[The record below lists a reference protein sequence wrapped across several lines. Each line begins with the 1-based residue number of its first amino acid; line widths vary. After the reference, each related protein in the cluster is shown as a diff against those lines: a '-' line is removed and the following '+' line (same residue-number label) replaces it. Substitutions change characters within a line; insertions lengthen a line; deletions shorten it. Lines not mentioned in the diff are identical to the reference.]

1 MWMIFVKKTLGF
13 VVFLN
18 LGCIFINCSPTGES
32 MFFGSDLG
40 ESGLNKRGRQIFF
53 FPIKFIM

>member
-1 MWMIFVKKTLGF
+1 MIFVKKTLGF

-18 LGCIFINCSPTGES
+18 LGCIFINCSPTGSGS
-32 MFFGSDLG
+32 MFYGSDLG
-40 ESGLNKRGRQIFF
+40 ESGLNKRGMQIFF

>member
-18 LGCIFINCSPTGES
+18 LGCIFINCSPAGGS
-32 MFFGSDLG
+32 MFYGSDLG
-40 ESGLNKRGRQIFF
+40 ESGLNKRGMQNL
-53 FPIKFIM
+53 PLKFIM